1 MGLWRAKWES
11 RAPRAQAHSNGN
23 GPILHPAWGDSLFT
37 KSLAFIGPATITIL
51 EFDPTTISISEFR
64 LLQSSSVPYKI
75 VSLQPFHIRSFH
87 CSHTQWSSSVICY
100 NHFFFFFCYDH
111 NLATVVIAFL
121 QPLIAVLLYC
131 DTELCCI
138 LITVLLYCNIRIPLH
153 LDCSQLI

>member
-23 GPILHPAWGDSLFT
+23 GPILHPARGDPLFT

-51 EFDPTTISISEFR
+51 EFDPTTISISEFS
-64 LLQSSSVPYKI
+64 LLRSSSIPYKI

-100 NHFFFFFCYDH
+100 NHFFFAKTTTLLLLSLLSYSH
-111 NLATVVIAFL
+111 WLQSYYTVIPNFAAFL
-121 QPLIAVLLYC
+121 LQSYFTVISEFRCILIAV
-131 DTELCCI
+131 
-138 LITVLLYCNIRIPLH
+138 N
-153 LDCSQLI
+153 

>member
-23 GPILHPAWGDSLFT
+23 GPILHPARGDPLFT

-100 NHFFFFFCYDH
+100 NHFFLLRPQPCYCCH
-111 NLATVVIAFL
+111 CFL
-121 QPLIAVLLYC
+121 TAI
-131 DTELCCI
+131 
-138 LITVLLYCNIRIPLH
+138 
-153 LDCSQLI
+153 DCSPIILWYRTLLHSYYSPTLL